1 MSWVLA
7 GPQTNCSK
15 YVTNNYVMLIPGQ
28 RTNGFDDLNMWFCA
42 GVKETGDTQGEGTKP
57 RMRIGTD
64 PLWFVNGSRWAQI
77 LHHLQILHDE
87 SADDDSGVQ
96 SKAWLKCEA

>member
-1 MSWVLA
+1 MVTCKHESNGEQRMQRRRDMSWVLA

-64 PLWFVNGSRWAQI
+64 PL
-77 LHHLQILHDE
+77 
-87 SADDDSGVQ
+87 
-96 SKAWLKCEA
+96 